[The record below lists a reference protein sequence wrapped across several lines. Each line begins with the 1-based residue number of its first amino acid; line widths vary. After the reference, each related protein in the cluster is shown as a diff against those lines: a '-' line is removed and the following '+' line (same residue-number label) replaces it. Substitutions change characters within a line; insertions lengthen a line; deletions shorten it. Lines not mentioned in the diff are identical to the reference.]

1 MIKKLIFCLLLFGI
15 LLPGS
20 SPGVA
25 SADDVLS
32 KYTFVPGEKFLITED
47 LSTTA
52 IGEAPATLHVNGN
65 AEIVLINQERW
76 LKLGPGVE
84 INLNIQ
90 QPAEDLTLELY
101 TRVSNA
107 ESRLSF
113 YLMNEDKGL
122 DVRIYTGSEEVAW
135 EGFYKDND
143 LPTNRASK
151 RFYGINEIVPI
162 AVTIQKERVKF
173 FINKQL
179 VMNVAGYTPVMPQNI
194 IIRVDNSEEDDLI
207 AIKDLRL
214 ATVVPDIAGEIL
226 NKGKY
231 TSHGVY
237 FDTGSAKVKDESYAV
252 LKQVADVMTANTDLK
267 ILIAGHT
274 DNTGTIEG
282 NKKLSLDRAES
293 VKQYLVSRF
302 GIAVVRLSTKGA
314 GDTEPIADN
323 KTVEGRAKNRRVEF
337 IKN

>member
-1 MIKKLIFCLLLFGI
+1 MIKKTILCLSLLGLLLS
-15 LLPGS
+15 GS
-20 SPGVA
+20 PPDVDA
-25 SADDVLS
+25 SDDVLS
-32 KYTFVPGEKFLITED
+32 KYTFVPGEKFLIIED

-52 IGEAPATLHVNGN
+52 IGEAPAALHANGN
-65 AEIVLINQERW
+65 AEIILINQERW
-76 LKLGPGVE
+76 LKLGADTE
-84 INLNIQ
+84 INLNVK

-113 YLMNEDKGL
+113 YLMNEAKGL
-122 DVRIYTGSEEVAW
+122 DVRIYIGSEEVAW
-135 EGFYKDND
+135 EGFYNNKE
-143 LPTNRASK
+143 LPPNRASK
-151 RFYGINEIVPI
+151 KFYGANELVPI

-179 VMNVAGYTPVMPQNI
+179 VMNVAGFTPVMPQNI

-237 FDTGSAKVKDESYAV
+237 FDTGSAKIKDESYAV
-252 LKQVADVMTANTDLK
+252 LKQVANVLTANSDLK
-267 ILIAGHT
+267 LLIAGHT
-274 DNTGTIEG
+274 DNTGTTEG

-302 GIAVVRLSTKGA
+302 GIAAARLDTKGA
-314 GDTEPIADN
+314 GDTEPMADN
-323 KTVEGRAKNRRVEF
+323 KTAEGRSKNRRVEF
-337 IKN
+337 IRN